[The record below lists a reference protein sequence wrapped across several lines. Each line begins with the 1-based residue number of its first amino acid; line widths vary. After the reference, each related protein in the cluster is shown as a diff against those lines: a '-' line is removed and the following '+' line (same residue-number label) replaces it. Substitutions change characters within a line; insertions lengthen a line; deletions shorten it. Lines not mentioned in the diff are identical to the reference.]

1 MTRHLLKLVWNRK
14 RTNGPIILEIL
25 ISFLVVFVVGT
36 LGFFL
41 LDNYRRPL
49 GYSYENVWR
58 IGVDVAGCCGGLEA
72 GQAET
77 FRRLLQEVES
87 LDPVAA
93 AAANVVVPYTQGGIS
108 GSWTI
113 DGKQVEMEM
122 DFVTP
127 GFAEVMGL
135 ELVAGRWLQEG
146 DAALAWDAFV
156 IDRDLAQEVYG
167 AEDPLGRQFGVPEPG
182 ERARRIV
189 GVISDYRKGGELG
202 ASGNFMFGLMT
213 LNAGVREVPR
223 AFLIRVRPGT
233 PAAFEETLV
242 ERLQGVAPEWTFS
255 VKPMIQL
262 REASFRF
269 YLTPLAVGAVV
280 AFFLLLM
287 VGLGL
292 IGVLWQN
299 LIQRTREIGLRRAA
313 GASRTAIH
321 RQVVAEQLLLTT
333 LGVAVGAV
341 LVAQVPILDLVDFL
355 SPRVFLG
362 GLVLAAGAI
371 YLLATLSALYPSAM
385 ASRIQPAEALHYE

>member
-1 MTRHLLKLVWNRK
+1 
-14 RTNGPIILEIL
+14 
-25 ISFLVVFVVGT
+25 
-36 LGFFL
+36 
-41 LDNYRRPL
+41 L

-313 GASRTAIH
+313 GASRTAVH